1 MMLNT
6 FTWLAWVVSA
16 LILLSATR
24 NPLHLTLL
32 IAWLALV
39 WRQTLKNSAGVPL
52 PFSPFRIG
60 AVIVFFSALFNA
72 AMVHVGTTVLFRLP
86 ADWLLVGGAITLEAA
101 LYGALNGVVL
111 GGFLLAFSIL
121 NQTVP
126 VNALVRVIPRAFQP
140 VAVVMSIAIT
150 FVPTTL
156 RQFRQI
162 KEAQAVRGHQPRGLR
177 DWLPLFLPLL
187 VGGLERALNLA
198 EAMTARGFAGANIPR
213 HADVT
218 RMGMVFGLGLILL
231 GWATQLLTDLRWG
244 VGAVLAGIAL
254 VVAALWVTGNRVPH
268 TTYRRQVWRGRDWL
282 ALAAVAIPV
291 GLALL
296 PVPGINREALIF
308 YPYPTLTTPAF
319 SPILALAG
327 AGLLAPIVWL
337 KPESTVSLRMT
348 SDE

>member
-1 MMLNT
+1 MMMFNT
-6 FTWLAWVVSA
+6 FTWLAWVISA
-16 LILLSATR
+16 LILLSVTR

-32 IAWLALV
+32 IVWLTLV
-39 WRQTLKNSAGVPL
+39 WRRSLKNSAGVPL

-86 ADWLLVGGAITLEAA
+86 AGWLLVGGAITLEAV

-126 VNALVRVIPRAFQP
+126 VNALVRIIPRAFQP

-156 RQFRQI
+156 RQFQQI
-162 KEAQAVRGHQPRGLR
+162 REAQAVRGHQPRGLR

-198 EAMTARGFAGANIPR
+198 EAMTARGFAGTDVPR

-218 RMGMVFGLGLILL
+218 RTAMVVGLAAVLVGWAAQLL
-231 GWATQLLTDLRWG
+231 GRGNWG
-244 VGAVLAGIAL
+244 VALAVGGIGL
-254 VVAALWVTGNRVPH
+254 VVGGLFFAGKRVPH
-268 TTYRRQVWRGRDWL
+268 TTYRRQRWHRRDWL
-282 ALAAVAIPV
+282 VLATVALPVALAV
-291 GLALL
+291 L

-308 YPYPTLTTPAF
+308 YPYPTLTVPAF
-319 SPILALAG
+319 SPILALAS

-337 KPESTVSLRMT
+337 KPEKYGIIA